1 MGSGSERGRD
11 DGEDDDSDDSDDAV
25 AGGRGGDAAEDDGEN
40 CPLCGYFNSPAAGDT
55 CDHLRAWVWDDVIEG
70 LPVYDEFAA
79 AWSDF
84 SDLASSAEEVAEFA
98 DNALGLAESMALP
111 DALVAYSHWENS
123 PLDVFVEL
131 AGAAVGEGWTVSGP
145 LGGSG
150 YCVFLESD
158 ERANMATDGYRALLA
173 AIDPGR

>member
-1 MGSGSERGRD
+1 MSKGGGFLQ
-11 DGEDDDSDDSDDAV
+11 DDDDDDEDAG
-25 AGGRGGDAAEDDGEN
+25 ATDGASGATHPEDDGEN

-55 CDHLRAWVWDDVIEG
+55 CNHLRAWVWDEVIEG
-70 LPVYDEFAA
+70 SPVYDEFAA

-84 SDLASSAEEVAEFA
+84 SELASNVEDVSEFA
-98 DNALGLAESMALP
+98 DNALGLAESMSLP
-111 DALVAYSHWENS
+111 DALVAYGHWENS

-131 AGAAVGEGWTVSGP
+131 SGASVGEGWTVSGP

-150 YCVFLESD
+150 HCVYLESD
-158 ERANMATDGYRALLA
+158 ELANAATDGYRALLA

>member
-1 MGSGSERGRD
+1 MTARNGPEAGDED
-11 DGEDDDSDDSDDAV
+11 EDDDQEDV
-25 AGGRGGDAAEDDGEN
+25 AGTSRPDEDDGES
-40 CPLCGYFNSPAAGDT
+40 CPLCGYFNSPADGDT
-55 CDHLRAWVWDDVIEG
+55 CNHLRAWVWDDVVEG
-70 LPVYDEFAA
+70 SPVYDEFAA

-84 SDLASSAEEVAEFA
+84 SELASSAEDVAEFA
-98 DNALGLAESMALP
+98 DNALGLAESLVLP

-131 AGAAVGEGWTVSGP
+131 SGASVGEGWTLSGP

-150 YCVFLESD
+150 YCVYLESD
-158 ERANMATDGYRALLA
+158 QRANAATDGYRALLA

>member
-1 MGSGSERGRD
+1 MSTGNDAGFDDDDDDAEAGSAGAPDD
-11 DGEDDDSDDSDDAV
+11 DGES
-25 AGGRGGDAAEDDGEN
+25 

-55 CDHLRAWVWDDVIEG
+55 CNHLRAWVWDDVVEG
-70 LPVYDEFAA
+70 SPVYDEFAA

-84 SDLASSAEEVAEFA
+84 SELASNAEDVAEFA
-98 DNALGLAESMALP
+98 DNALGLAESLSLP
-111 DALVAYSHWENS
+111 DALVAYGHWENA

-131 AGAAVGEGWTVSGP
+131 SGAAVGEGWTVSGP

-150 YCVFLESD
+150 YCVYLESD
-158 ERANMATDGYRALLA
+158 ERADAATDGYRALLA

>member
-1 MGSGSERGRD
+1 M
-11 DGEDDDSDDSDDAV
+11 
-25 AGGRGGDAAEDDGEN
+25 
-40 CPLCGYFNSPAAGDT
+40 
-55 CDHLRAWVWDDVIEG
+55 WDDVIEG
-70 LPVYDEFAA
+70 SPVYDEFAA

-84 SDLASSAEEVAEFA
+84 SELASSAEDVAEFA

-131 AGAAVGEGWTVSGP
+131 AGAAVGEGWTMSGP

-150 YCVFLESD
+150 YCVYLESD
-158 ERANMATDGYRALLA
+158 ERANAATDGYRALLA

>member
-1 MGSGSERGRD
+1 MSTLNGNAAS
-11 DGEDDDSDDSDDAV
+11 EDDDDEAQDA
-25 AGGRGGDAAEDDGEN
+25 AGGQASSGEDDGEN
-40 CPLCGYFNSPAAGDT
+40 CPLCGYFNSPANGDT
-55 CDHLRAWVWDDVIEG
+55 CNHHRVWVWDDVVEG
-70 LPVYDEFAA
+70 SPVYDEFAA

-84 SDLASSAEEVAEFA
+84 SDLASSAEDVAEFA
-98 DNALGLAESMALP
+98 DNALGLAEALAVP

-150 YCVFLESD
+150 YCVYLESD
-158 ERANMATDGYRALLA
+158 ERANVATDGYRALLA

>member
-1 MGSGSERGRD
+1 MSTPRHLPP
-11 DGEDDDSDDSDDAV
+11 EDE
-25 AGGRGGDAAEDDGEN
+25 DAAATDGADGVADPQDDGEN

-70 LPVYDEFAA
+70 SPVYDEFAA

-84 SDLASSAEEVAEFA
+84 SDLASSAEDVAEFA

-131 AGAAVGEGWTVSGP
+131 AGAAVGEGWTLSGP

-150 YCVFLESD
+150 YCVYLETD
-158 ERANMATDGYRALLA
+158 ERANAATDGYRALLA